1 MLYNPLN
8 VVIAG
13 DGASDKIARD
23 TAAKEAIIYFE
34 KNPPKFVQKMKEKSK
49 SFVSAF
55 YLGLIFEF
63 T

>member
-1 MLYNPLN
+1 MI
-8 VVIAG
+8 IAG

-55 YLGLIFEF
+55 YLVVVFEF